1 MVIILVNLPLSNQ
14 MGAPHSILVRRSSS
28 LYWRC
33 ENTMQ
38 KGQRVS
44 LISKFAGLG
53 DLLFSGFYFSFQS
66 PLTSTSQSQHSKAG
80 LMTHAELFVR
90 QQKGPPGV
98 QPPSCCT
105 MLNCSFKIFALP
117 PPALGDLI
125 STGNHN
131 LAVCIHIFLDTFPKR
146 GI

>member
-1 MVIILVNLPLSNQ
+1 
-14 MGAPHSILVRRSSS
+14 
-28 LYWRC
+28 
-33 ENTMQ
+33 MQ

-90 QQKGPPGV
+90 QQKGLPGV
-98 QPPSCCT
+98 PT
-105 MLNCSFKIFALP
+105 HDGDFKTLF
-117 PPALGDLI
+117 
-125 STGNHN
+125 NHQVV
-131 LAVCIHIFLDTFPKR
+131 AQC
-146 GI
+146 